1 MRFNPIAFLVL
12 VAFFGL
18 LTFALSS
25 GSSTFHIAE
34 AIVTILIVIGISAT
48 NSFSSDV
55 SRRGQRSR

>member
-34 AIVTILIVIGISAT
+34 AIVTVLIAIGIGG
-48 NSFSSDV
+48 FV
-55 SRRGQRSR
+55 LRGQQLR

>member
-25 GSSTFHIAE
+25 RSSNFHLAE
-34 AIVTILIVIGISAT
+34 AIVTVLMAIGIGGL
-48 NSFSSDV
+48 V
-55 SRRGQRSR
+55 LRGGQRSR

>member
-25 GSSTFHIAE
+25 RSSNFHLAE
-34 AIVTILIVIGISAT
+34 AIVTVLIAIGIGGLVLRSGQL
-48 NSFSSDV
+48 
-55 SRRGQRSR
+55 SRRP

>member
-12 VAFFGL
+12 VVFFAL

-34 AIVTILIVIGISAT
+34 AVVTVLIAIGIGGFAL
-48 NSFSSDV
+48 
-55 SRRGQRSR
+55 RGQRSR

>member
-25 GSSTFHIAE
+25 GGPTFHIAE
-34 AIVTILIVIGISAT
+34 AVVTVLIAIGIGGFAL
-48 NSFSSDV
+48 
-55 SRRGQRSR
+55 RAGQHNRQR

>member
-25 GSSTFHIAE
+25 RSSNLHLAE
-34 AIVTILIVIGISAT
+34 AIVTVLIAIGIGSLAL
-48 NSFSSDV
+48 
-55 SRRGQRSR
+55 RGGQRSR